1 MKPQAG
7 EGIRKPRTSNH
18 DPGRPSRSEAA
29 RKNAPGPEWNPEK
42 KMKRYHIE
50 SGLVTRDIGG
60 ETIVVPVAGHVCDL
74 EAVYTLNEAGSA
86 IWRLLETKSSLEEI
100 VAAICERYDVT
111 PAEARRDAIELIAS
125 LEAAGLVHAV
135 DEA

>member
-1 MKPQAG
+1 
-7 EGIRKPRTSNH
+7 
-18 DPGRPSRSEAA
+18 
-29 RKNAPGPEWNPEK
+29 
-42 KMKRYHIE
+42 MKRYHVK

-100 VAAICERYDVT
+100 VAAICERYEVT
-111 PAEARRDAIELIAS
+111 PAEARRDAAELIAS
-125 LEAAGLVHAV
+125 LEAAGLIHAV